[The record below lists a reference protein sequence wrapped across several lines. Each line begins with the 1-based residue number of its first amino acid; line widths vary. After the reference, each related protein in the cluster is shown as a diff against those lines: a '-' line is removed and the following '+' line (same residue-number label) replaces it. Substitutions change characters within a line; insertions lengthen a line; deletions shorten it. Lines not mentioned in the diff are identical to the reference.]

1 MKTVAFE
8 LEQDQLFCPLTGI
21 DVMQDTDKVLPS
33 PAMKFVYLPEFEAFI
48 SEDETLMTL
57 FSKYE
62 NEGIEAENNDQD
74 YHYAFSR
81 LMEELKNKEN
91 WLCMEVTTCGMA
103 CGPISSTNYFC
114 FDMSYQAE

>member
-8 LEQDQLFCPLTGI
+8 LEQDQLFCPLTGV
-21 DVMQDTDKVLPS
+21 DVMQDTDNVLPS
-33 PAMKFVYLPEFEAFI
+33 PAMKFAYLTEIEALI
-48 SEDETLMTL
+48 TEDETLMTRFL
-57 FSKYE
+57 KY
-62 NEGIEAENNDQD
+62 EAENNDQD

-91 WLCMEVTTCGMA
+91 WLCMEVTTCGIA